1 MSEENPVKN
10 TAKGSFQEEILEE
23 GFRLLRFQSPLS
35 ERITT
40 SYPLDKNFLQLHFV
54 LKGQVQ
60 LAFNENNYQLQL
72 LEEHSLLLY
81 NTQKDLPINA
91 ELWPGTWMITVVMT
105 LKKFHSLFSD
115 QTEQIPYLSSISKEK
130 KYYSQEAISPS
141 KAIILNQLMHLGVH
155 DSVRHLYVKG
165 KLYELLALYFNRN
178 EEANLEQCPYLADEE
193 NVRKIRMAKDI
204 VINRMLEPPTLE
216 SLAVEIDLPLKKL
229 KEGFREIYG
238 DTVFGFL
245 LNHKLELARKHLLRG
260 ELNVHDVGL
269 RVGYSTSSHFIAAF
283 KKKYGVTPKKYL
295 QAQSVK

>member
-1 MSEENPVKN
+1 MSI
-10 TAKGSFQEEILEE
+10 Q
-23 GFRLLRFQSPLS
+23 
-35 ERITT
+35 
-40 SYPLDKNFLQLHFV
+40 
-54 LKGQVQ
+54 
-60 LAFNENNYQLQL
+60 
-72 LEEHSLLLY
+72 
-81 NTQKDLPINA
+81 
-91 ELWPGTWMITVVMT
+91 
-105 LKKFHSLFSD
+105 KFHSLFSSD
-115 QTEQIPYLSSISKEK
+115 AGHIPFLDPSFGEK
-130 KYYSQEAISPS
+130 KYYGQELLTPAMAVVIS
-141 KAIILNQLMHLGVH
+141 QLMSNVLHP
-155 DSVRHLYVKG
+155 SMEKLYVKA
-165 KLYELLALYFNRN
+165 KVYELIALYFNKN
-178 EEANLEQCPYLADEE
+178 NDADLQQCPFLADEE

-295 QAQSVK
+295 QAQSAK

>member
-1 MSEENPVKN
+1 MTSRNQIENI
-10 TAKGSFQEEILEE
+10 ARGSYQEEILEE
-23 GFRLLRFQSPLS
+23 GFRLLRFQNPLQ
-35 ERITT
+35 ERIAIE
-40 SYPLDKNFLQLHFV
+40 YPLDKNYLQLHFV

-60 LAFNENNYQLQL
+60 FGYNENNYQLQL
-72 LEEHSLLLY
+72 LEDHSLLLY

-91 ELWPGTWMITVVMT
+91 ELWPGSWMMTVVMT
-105 LKKFHSLFSD
+105 LQKFHSLFSE
-115 QTEQIPYLSSISKEK
+115 QTEQISYLSLTSKEK

-155 DSVRHLYVKG
+155 DSVRKLYVKG

-216 SLAVEIDLPLKKL
+216 SLAAEIDLPLKKL

-238 DTVFGFL
+238 ETVFGFL
-245 LNHKLELARKHLLRG
+245 LNYKMELARKHLLRG
-260 ELNVHDVGL
+260 ELSVNEVGL
-269 RVGYSTSSHFIAAF
+269 RVGYSTASHFIAAF
-283 KKKYGVTPKKYL
+283 KKKYGLTPKKYI
-295 QAQSVK
+295 QANLGY